1 MRIILING
9 IGQVLSILLFSLV
22 VGILEWNFV
31 EIRVR

>member
-1 MRIILING
+1 MRLILING

-22 VGILEWNFV
+22 VGILERDFI

>member
-9 IGQVLSILLFSLV
+9 VGQVLSILLFSLV

>member
-1 MRIILING
+1 MRLILING

-22 VGILEWNFV
+22 VGTLERDFI

>member
-1 MRIILING
+1 MRLILING

-22 VGILEWNFV
+22 VGILEWDFI